1 MYLATKNAG
10 KREEFAALFAGTPI
24 ALRTYDDYRDPIE
37 GEHSYTDNAALKA
50 NALREQLLAAGIVAD
65 VLADDSGLEVDA
77 LAGRPGVITADY
89 GGAGLTWAER
99 RRVVLDELAAL
110 GDVDRSARF
119 VCYLHF
125 IAADGEVVTAFG
137 DFAGRIA
144 SEDRGASG
152 FSFDPIF
159 AYGPDGR
166 TFAEL
171 SCEEKNAVSHRAR
184 AVSQLLERLTFIE
197 HNHRPE

>member
-24 ALRTYDDYRDPIE
+24 VLRTYDAYRDPIE
-37 GEHSYTDNAALKA
+37 GESSYIDNAALKA
-50 NALREQLLAAGIVAD
+50 NALREQLLVAGIVAD
-65 VLADDSGLEVDA
+65 VLSDDSGMEVDA
-77 LAGRPGVITADY
+77 LDGRPGVITADY
-89 GGAGLTWAER
+89 GGAGLSWAER

-110 GDVDRSARF
+110 GETRRDARF

-125 IAADGEVVTAFG
+125 IAADGTVTTAFG
-137 DFAGRIA
+137 DVAGRIA
-144 SEDRGASG
+144 TEDRGASG

-159 AYGPDGR
+159 EYGTDGR

-171 SCEEKNAVSHRAR
+171 SAEEKNAVSHRAI
-184 AVSQLLERLTFIE
+184 AVAQLLEWL
-197 HNHRPE
+197 P

>member
-1 MYLATKNAG
+1 VFLATKNAG

-24 ALRTYDDYRDPIE
+24 VLRTYDAYRDPAE

-50 NALREQLLAAGIVAD
+50 QALREQLLAAGIAAD

-77 LAGRPGVITADY
+77 LGGRPGVVTADY

-119 VCYLHF
+119 VCYLHL
-125 IAADGEVVTAFG
+125 IATDGTVVTAFG
-137 DFAGRIA
+137 DVRGRIA
-144 SEDRGASG
+144 AEDRGESG

-159 AYGPDGR
+159 AYGPGGR

-171 SCEEKNAVSHRAR
+171 SADEKNAVSHRAR
-184 AVSQLLERLTFIE
+184 AVAGLLEKLA
-197 HNHRPE
+197 

>member
-24 ALRTYDDYRDPIE
+24 VLRTYEAYRDPAE

-50 NALREQLLAAGIVAD
+50 DALRAQLLAAGIVAD
-65 VLADDSGLEVDA
+65 VLADDSGMEVDA
-77 LAGRPGVITADY
+77 LDGRPGVITADY
-89 GGAGLTWAER
+89 GGPGLTWAER
-99 RRVVLDELAAL
+99 RRVVLDELAAS
-110 GDVDRSARF
+110 GGVDRSARF

-125 IAADGEVVTAFG
+125 IAADGTVTTAFG
-137 DFAGRIA
+137 DVAGRIA
-144 SEDRGASG
+144 PDDRGESG

-159 AYGPDGR
+159 AYGADGR

-171 SCEEKNAVSHRAR
+171 SAEEKNAVSHRAV
-184 AVSQLLERLTFIE
+184 AVRELLARLGAS
-197 HNHRPE
+197 

>member
-1 MYLATKNAG
+1 VYLATKNAG
-10 KREEFAALFAGTPI
+10 KREEFDALFAGTPI
-24 ALRTYDDYRDPIE
+24 ALRTYAAYRDPLE

-50 NALREQLLAAGIVAD
+50 NALREQLLAAGIAAD

-77 LAGRPGVITADY
+77 LDGRPGVITADY

-99 RRVVLDELAAL
+99 RRVVLDELAAQ

-125 IAADGEVVTAFG
+125 IAADGAVMTAFG
-137 DFAGRIA
+137 DVRGRIA
-144 SEDRGASG
+144 TEERGVSRI
-152 FSFDPIF
+152 SFDSIF
-159 AYGPDGR
+159 AYGADGR

-171 SCEEKNAVSHRAR
+171 SPEEKNAVSHRAV
-184 AVSQLLERLTFIE
+184 AVARLLDEIG
-197 HNHRPE
+197 

>member
-1 MYLATKNAG
+1 V
-10 KREEFAALFAGTPI
+10 
-24 ALRTYDDYRDPIE
+24 RTYDDYRDPVE
-37 GEHSYTDNAALKA
+37 GELSYTDNAALKA
-50 NALREQLLAAGIVAD
+50 NALREQLLAAGIGAD

-77 LAGRPGVITADY
+77 LDGRPGVVTADY

-125 IAADGEVVTAFG
+125 VAADGTVITAFG
-137 DFAGRIA
+137 DVRGWITT
-144 SEDRGASG
+144 EDRGVARL
-152 FSFDPIF
+152 SFESIF
-159 AYGPDGR
+159 GYGSDGR

-171 SCEEKNAVSHRAR
+171 SRAEKNTVSHRAK
-184 AVSQLLERLTFIE
+184 ALALLLERLS
-197 HNHRPE
+197 

>member
-1 MYLATKNAG
+1 MYLATKNVG
-10 KREEFAALFAGTPI
+10 KRAEFAELFDGTRIVP
-24 ALRTYDDYRDPIE
+24 RTYDGYRDPVE
-37 GEHSYTDNAALKA
+37 GEQSYTDNAALKA
-50 NALREQLLAAGIVAD
+50 NALRQQLLAAGIAAD

-77 LAGRPGVITADY
+77 LDGRPGVITADY
-89 GGAGLTWAER
+89 GGAGLSWAER

-125 IAADGEVVTAFG
+125 IAADGTVTTAFG
-137 DFAGRIA
+137 DVRGAIA
-144 SEDRGASG
+144 VNDRGASG

-171 SCEEKNAVSHRAR
+171 SAQEKNAVSHRAV
-184 AVSQLLERLTFIE
+184 AVAQLLERLG
-197 HNHRPE
+197 

>member
-1 MYLATKNAG
+1 VYLATKNAG

-171 SCEEKNAVSHRAR
+171 SSEEKNSVSHRAR
-184 AVSQLLERLTFIE
+184 AVAQLLQRIG
-197 HNHRPE
+197 

>member
-10 KREEFAALFAGTPI
+10 KREEFVALLAGTPI
-24 ALRTYDDYRDPIE
+24 ALRTYEAYRDPVE
-37 GEHSYTDNAALKA
+37 GESSYTDNAALKA

-77 LAGRPGVITADY
+77 LEGRPGVITADY

-125 IAADGEVVTAFG
+125 IAADGEALTASG
-137 DFAGRIA
+137 DVAGRIA

-171 SCEEKNAVSHRAR
+171 SSEEKNAVSHRAR
-184 AVSQLLERLTFIE
+184 AVAQLLQRIG
-197 HNHRPE
+197 

>member
-1 MYLATKNAG
+1 VYLATKNAG

-65 VLADDSGLEVDA
+65 VLSDDSGLEIDA
-77 LAGRPGVITADY
+77 LGGRPGVITADY
-89 GGAGLTWAER
+89 GGAGLTWSER
-99 RRVVLDELAAL
+99 RRVVLDELSVL

-125 IAADGEVVTAFG
+125 IAADGTVTAAFG
-137 DFAGRIA
+137 DVAGSIA
-144 SEDRGASG
+144 MDDRGASG

-171 SCEEKNAVSHRAR
+171 SSEEKNCVSHRAR
-184 AVSQLLERLTFIE
+184 AVAQLLQRIG
-197 HNHRPE
+197 

>member
-1 MYLATKNAG
+1 V
-10 KREEFAALFAGTPI
+10 
-24 ALRTYDDYRDPIE
+24 LRTYEAYRDPRE
-37 GEHSYTDNAALKA
+37 GEDSYTDNAALKA
-50 NALREQLLAAGIVAD
+50 NALREQLLAEGIVAD

-77 LAGRPGVITADY
+77 LDGRPGVITADY

-99 RRVVLDELAAL
+99 RRVVLDELAAI
-110 GDVDRSARF
+110 GAADRSCRF

-125 IAADGEVVTAFG
+125 IAADGTVTTAFG
-137 DFAGRIA
+137 DVRGRIA
-144 SEDRGASG
+144 PADRGAAG

-171 SCEEKNAVSHRAR
+171 SADEKNAVSHRAV
-184 AVSQLLERLTFIE
+184 AVRTLLAHLG
-197 HNHRPE
+197 

>member
-10 KREEFAALFAGTPI
+10 KREEFVALFAGTGI
-24 ALRTYDDYRDPIE
+24 ALRTYEAYRDPVE
-37 GEHSYTDNAALKA
+37 GESSYTANAALKA
-50 NALREQLLAAGIVAD
+50 EALRAQLVAAGIVAD
-65 VLADDSGLEVDA
+65 VLADDSGMEVDA
-77 LAGRPGVITADY
+77 LDGRPGVITADY

-110 GDVDRSARF
+110 GNVDRSARF

-125 IAADGEVVTAFG
+125 IAADGTVTAAFG
-137 DFAGRIA
+137 DVAGSIA
-144 SEDRGASG
+144 MDDRGASG

-171 SCEEKNAVSHRAR
+171 SSEEKNSVSHRAR
-184 AVSQLLERLTFIE
+184 AVAQLLQRIG
-197 HNHRPE
+197 

>member
-24 ALRTYDDYRDPIE
+24 VLRTYDAYRDPVE

-50 NALREQLLAAGIVAD
+50 RALREQLLAAGIVAD

-77 LAGRPGVITADY
+77 LDGRPGVVTADY

-119 VCYLHF
+119 VCYLHH
-125 IAADGEVVTAFG
+125 IAADAAVVTAFG
-137 DFAGRIA
+137 DVRGRIA
-144 SEDRGASG
+144 AEDRGESG

-159 AYGPDGR
+159 AYGADGR
-166 TFAEL
+166 TFAQL
-171 SCEEKNAVSHRAR
+171 SAAEKNAVSHRAA
-184 AVSQLLERLTFIE
+184 AVATLLEKLA
-197 HNHRPE
+197 

>member
-10 KREEFAALFAGTPI
+10 KREEFAALLAGTPI
-24 ALRTYDDYRDPIE
+24 VLRTYDAYRDPAE

-50 NALREQLLAAGIVAD
+50 EALRAQLLAVGIVAD

-77 LAGRPGVITADY
+77 LDGRPGVVTADY

-110 GDVDRSARF
+110 GDVDRGARF
-119 VCYLHF
+119 VCYLHC
-125 IAADGEVVTAFG
+125 IAADGAVTTAFG
-137 DFAGRIA
+137 DVRGRIA
-144 SEDRGASG
+144 TEDRGASG

-159 AYGPDGR
+159 AYGDDGR

-171 SCEEKNAVSHRAR
+171 SADEKNAVSHRAR
-184 AVSQLLERLTFIE
+184 AVGALLEQIG
-197 HNHRPE
+197 

>member
-24 ALRTYDDYRDPIE
+24 VLRTYDAYRDPIE
-37 GEHSYTDNAALKA
+37 GESSYTDNAALKA

-65 VLADDSGLEVDA
+65 VLSDDSGMEVDA
-77 LAGRPGVITADY
+77 LDGRPGVITADY
-89 GGAGLTWAER
+89 GGAGLSWAER

-110 GDVDRSARF
+110 GDVRRDARF
-119 VCYLHF
+119 VCYLHV
-125 IAADGEVVTAFG
+125 IAADGTVTTAFG
-137 DFAGRIA
+137 DVAGRIA
-144 SEDRGASG
+144 TEDRGASG

-159 AYGPDGR
+159 EYGTDRR

-171 SCEEKNAVSHRAR
+171 SAEEKNAVSHRAI
-184 AVSQLLERLTFIE
+184 AVAQLLDRLG
-197 HNHRPE
+197 